1 LSVGHDY
8 YQIGEVDVSPNSEW
22 LAFCEDTV
30 GRRQYQLR
38 FKNLKTG
45 EVLSDTIADVEPDLA
60 WANDNQT
67 VLYIEKDKETLLGL
81 YVKKH
86 VLRTDPA
93 QDVLVFEQT
102 DKTLYTGISK
112 SKSDRFLFIQMDGT
126 LTSECHYAD
135 ANDPTLSFKV
145 FLPRRRGHEYEIE
158 HLGDRFI
165 VRTNW
170 LARNFRLM
178 WVPIGDEMSQTH
190 WQDLVAHRDDTFIED
205 FDVFRRFVVLSV
217 RSGGLRKL
225 SVQPLEPTSAEA
237 FFIGSD
243 EAAYTTA
250 LSANPD
256 IDSDVIRYTYSSLS
270 TPNTVYDYN
279 MLTGEKTL
287 LKRDV
292 VLGGYDPTRIIR
304 QSSVRTGTR
313 RQENSRVVD
322 LSKRVPKERIGTTTA
337 IRLRLLRRF
346 HGSGVL
352 LGPFQPDRSRLRLRN
367 RAHPWRPGNGPRLVR

>member
-1 LSVGHDY
+1 
-8 YQIGEVDVSPNSEW
+8 
-22 LAFCEDTV
+22 
-30 GRRQYQLR
+30 
-38 FKNLKTG
+38 
-45 EVLSDTIADVEPDLA
+45 LSDTIADVEPDLA

-86 VLRTDPA
+86 VLHTDPA

-170 LARNFRLM
+170 QARNFRLM

-205 FDVFRRFVVLSV
+205 FDIFRRFVVLSV

-225 SVQPLEPTSAEA
+225 SVQPWSRR
-237 FFIGSD
+237 
-243 EAAYTTA
+243 
-250 LSANPD
+250 
-256 IDSDVIRYTYSSLS
+256 VRRHSS
-270 TPNTVYDYN
+270 
-279 MLTGEKTL
+279 
-287 LKRDV
+287 
-292 VLGGYDPTRIIR
+292 
-304 QSSVRTGTR
+304 
-313 RQENSRVVD
+313 
-322 LSKRVPKERIGTTTA
+322 
-337 IRLRLLRRF
+337 
-346 HGSGVL
+346 
-352 LGPFQPDRSRLRLRN
+352 
-367 RAHPWRPGNGPRLVR
+367 